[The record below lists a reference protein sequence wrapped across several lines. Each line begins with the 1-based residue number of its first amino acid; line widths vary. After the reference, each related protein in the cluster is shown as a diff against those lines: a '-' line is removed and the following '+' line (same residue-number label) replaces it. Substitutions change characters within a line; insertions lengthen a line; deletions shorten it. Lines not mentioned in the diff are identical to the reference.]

1 MSEVNV
7 TKVIV
12 NNPICDILDP
22 FVFTIEFEA
31 LNKLEADLEW
41 KIFYISAVNNEGE
54 SNQDIELDNIYL
66 GPIERGVMMFD
77 YAVNPPDYK
86 NVRNCKY
93 NYSEKSQDTFCLFSL
108 ADENVPTIMDAD
120 SVLGL
125 QAILISANYK
135 EKEFIRIAYYMN
147 SFYKDIEL
155 REKPP
160 VVPQYDK
167 ICRHIFVDNPRIVKF
182 SIPWDSEER
191 DEFKEF
197 DKENEKI
204 ELLNFSKMKEEN
216 QSNSNITNQSTQDN
230 ILIPNGLNEYN
241 PNNGNFNTTI
251 NNNMQNGMN
260 SFNYVKNN
268 EMPVDMDR
276 CEIIN
281 ENIKGISSI
290 TIDNKN
296 MQ

>member
-1 MSEVNV
+1 M
-7 TKVIV
+7 
-12 NNPICDILDP
+12 
-22 FVFTIEFEA
+22 
-31 LNKLEADLEW
+31 
-41 KIFYISAVNNEGE
+41 
-54 SNQDIELDNIYL
+54 
-66 GPIERGVMMFD
+66 
-77 YAVNPPDYK
+77 
-86 NVRNCKY
+86 
-93 NYSEKSQDTFCLFSL
+93 DT
-108 ADENVPTIMDAD
+108 D

-160 VVPQYDK
+160 VSPQYDK

-204 ELLNFSKMKEEN
+204 ELLNFSKIKEEN

-230 ILIPNGLNEYN
+230 IFVPNGVKEYN
-241 PNNGNFNTTI
+241 PNNGNLNITL
-251 NNNMQNGMN
+251 NNNINAL
-260 SFNYVKNN
+260 NYFKNN
-268 EMPVDMDR
+268 EMAPDMDR
-276 CEIIN
+276 CEILN
-281 ENIKGISSI
+281 QNIKGISSI

>member
-41 KIFYISAVNNEGE
+41 KIFYISAVNNDGEG
-54 SNQDIELDNIYL
+54 NQDIELDNIFL

-86 NVRNCKY
+86 N
-93 NYSEKSQDTFCLFSL
+93 
-108 ADENVPTIMDAD
+108 MDVD

-147 SFYKDIEL
+147 SFYKDTEL

-160 VVPQYDK
+160 AVPQYDK
-167 ICRHIFVDNPRIVKF
+167 ICRHIFVENPRIVKF
-182 SIPWDSEER
+182 CITWDAEEK

-197 DKENEKI
+197 DRENEQI
-204 ELLNFSKMKEEN
+204 ELINCVKMNGEDN
-216 QSNSNITNQSTQDN
+216 SNSNITNESTQEN
-230 ILIPNGLNEYN
+230 ICVFSDVQANGKMSTHVGAVESANAYASAGLNERAVLSSN
-241 PNNGNFNTTI
+241 AASTDLDKCELI
-251 NNNMQNGMN
+251 NAN
-260 SFNYVKNN
+260 
-268 EMPVDMDR
+268 
-276 CEIIN
+276 IN
-281 ENIKGISSI
+281 GISRI
-290 TIDNKN
+290 TIDNKHA
-296 MQ
+296 

>member
-54 SNQDIELDNIYL
+54 SNQDIELDNIFL

-86 NVRNCKY
+86 N
-93 NYSEKSQDTFCLFSL
+93 
-108 ADENVPTIMDAD
+108 MDID

-147 SFYKDIEL
+147 SFYKDMEL
-155 REKPP
+155 RENPP

-167 ICRHIFVDNPRIVKF
+167 ICRHIFVENPRIVKF
-182 SIPWDSEER
+182 SIGWDSEEK

-197 DKENEKI
+197 DKEIEKI
-204 ELLNFSKMKEEN
+204 ELLNCTQIKDEN
-216 QSNSNITNQSTQDN
+216 ENNSNITNQSTQGNFVLSNND
-230 ILIPNGLNEYN
+230 
-241 PNNGNFNTTI
+241 PNNNNNNPSITSSMIFNSNIVNNNFNQ
-251 NNNMQNGMN
+251 NN
-260 SFNYVKNN
+260 FLKNN
-268 EMPVDMDR
+268 ELSSDLDK
-276 CEIIN
+276 CEIFNANIN
-281 ENIKGISSI
+281 GISRI

-296 MQ
+296 S

>member
-41 KIFYISAVNNEGE
+41 KIFYISAVNEGE
-54 SNQDIELDNIYL
+54 SNQETNQGTNHDIELDNIFL

-86 NVRNCKY
+86 N
-93 NYSEKSQDTFCLFSL
+93 
-108 ADENVPTIMDAD
+108 MDAD

-160 VVPQYDK
+160 AVPQLDK

-182 SIPWDSEER
+182 SIGWDSDEK

-204 ELLNFSKMKEEN
+204 ELYNCGKVKEDIE
-216 QSNSNITNQSTQDN
+216 SNSNVTNQSTQENMFISNVTNTNLQSGN
-230 ILIPNGLNEYN
+230 IAKDEMNNLNIGKGN
-241 PNNGNFNTTI
+241 PNITLPSSTQNNFSE
-251 NNNMQNGMN
+251 NNFLNHSELSNDLD
-260 SFNYVKNN
+260 K
-268 EMPVDMDR
+268 
-276 CEIIN
+276 CEIFN
-281 ENIKGISSI
+281 ANIKGISRI
-290 TIDNKN
+290 TIGNN
-296 MQ
+296 NA

>member
-7 TKVIV
+7 TKVVV

-41 KIFYISAVNNEGE
+41 KIFYISAVNNEE
-54 SNQDIELDNIYL
+54 ENNDDIELDNIFL

-77 YAVNPPDYK
+77 YAVNPPDY
-86 NVRNCKY
+86 NN
-93 NYSEKSQDTFCLFSL
+93 
-108 ADENVPTIMDAD
+108 MDAD
-120 SVLGL
+120 RVLGL

-147 SFYKDIEL
+147 AFYKDIEL

-160 VVPQYDK
+160 LIPQYDK

-182 SIPWDSEER
+182 SIPWDSTEK

-204 ELLNFSKMKEEN
+204 ELLNNTLTKDEN
-216 QSNSNITNQSTQDN
+216 DPTVNVVTGYTD
-230 ILIPNGLNEYN
+230 E
-241 PNNGNFNTTI
+241 
-251 NNNMQNGMN
+251 NNNNIPLN
-260 SFNYVKNN
+260 TNISDNN
-268 EMPVDMDR
+268 NDD
-276 CEIIN
+276 
-281 ENIKGISSI
+281 K
-290 TIDNKN
+290 K
-296 MQ
+296 

>member
-41 KIFYISAVNNEGE
+41 KIFYISAVNNDGEG
-54 SNQDIELDNIYL
+54 NQDIELDNIFL

-86 NVRNCKY
+86 N
-93 NYSEKSQDTFCLFSL
+93 
-108 ADENVPTIMDAD
+108 MDVD

-147 SFYKDIEL
+147 SFYKDMEL

-160 VVPQYDK
+160 AVPQYDK
-167 ICRHIFVDNPRIVKF
+167 ICRHIFVENPRIVKF
-182 SIPWDSEER
+182 CITWDAEEK
-191 DEFKEF
+191 DDFKEF
-197 DKENEKI
+197 DKENEQI
-204 ELLNFSKMKEEN
+204 ELMNSIKMN
-216 QSNSNITNQSTQDN
+216 ADQNSNSNITNESTQEN
-230 ILIPNGLNEYN
+230 IFVSSDIHGNVGTNGKMSTHMEAHENANMYGNTYSNADLNERGVLSS
-241 PNNGNFNTTI
+241 NGASTDLDKCELFNANI
-251 NNNMQNGMN
+251 N
-260 SFNYVKNN
+260 
-268 EMPVDMDR
+268 
-276 CEIIN
+276 
-281 ENIKGISSI
+281 GISRI
-290 TIDNKN
+290 TIDNN
-296 MQ
+296 NNA

>member
-86 NVRNCKY
+86 NM
-93 NYSEKSQDTFCLFSL
+93 DT
-108 ADENVPTIMDAD
+108 D

-160 VVPQYDK
+160 MSPQYDK

-182 SIPWDSEER
+182 TIPWDSEER

-204 ELLNFSKMKEEN
+204 ELLNFSKIKEEN
-216 QSNSNITNQSTQDN
+216 QSNSNITNQSTQDH

-241 PNNGNFNTTI
+241 PNNGNFNITL
-251 NNNMQNGMN
+251 NNNMQTNMN
-260 SFNYVKNN
+260 AFDYLKNN
-268 EMPVDMDR
+268 EVLPDMDR
-276 CEIIN
+276 CEILN

>member
-54 SNQDIELDNIYL
+54 SNQDIELDNIFL

-86 NVRNCKY
+86 N
-93 NYSEKSQDTFCLFSL
+93 
-108 ADENVPTIMDAD
+108 MDID

-147 SFYKDIEL
+147 AFYKDIEL

-160 VVPQYDK
+160 LIPQYDK
-167 ICRHIFVDNPRIVKF
+167 ICRHIFVENPRIVKF
-182 SIPWDSEER
+182 NIGWDSGEK

-204 ELLNFSKMKEEN
+204 EFFKCTKVKDEN
-216 QSNSNITNQSTQDN
+216 ECSSNITNQSTQENFN
-230 ILIPNGLNEYN
+230 ISNN
-241 PNNGNFNTTI
+241 NNGNSYISSNFNI
-251 NNNMQNGMN
+251 NSHNVNNYNQNN
-260 SFNYVKNN
+260 FLKNN
-268 EMPVDMDR
+268 EQSNDLDK
-276 CEIIN
+276 CEIFN
-281 ENIKGISSI
+281 ANLNGISRI

-296 MQ
+296 N

>member
-31 LNKLEADLEW
+31 LNKLQADLEW
-41 KIFYISAVNNEGE
+41 KIFYISAVNNDGEG
-54 SNQDIELDNIYL
+54 NQDIELDNIFL

-86 NVRNCKY
+86 N
-93 NYSEKSQDTFCLFSL
+93 
-108 ADENVPTIMDAD
+108 MDVD

-147 SFYKDIEL
+147 SFYKEVDL
-155 REKPP
+155 RENPP
-160 VVPQYDK
+160 AVPQYDK
-167 ICRHIFVDNPRIVKF
+167 ICRHIFVENPRIVKF
-182 SIPWDSEER
+182 SIGWDSEEK

-197 DKENEKI
+197 DKENEQI
-204 ELLNFSKMKEEN
+204 ELINCGKINAEN
-216 QSNSNITNQSTQDN
+216 NSNSNITNESTQEN
-230 ILIPNGLNEYN
+230 IVISNEKILNVDEG
-241 PNNGNFNTTI
+241 NGNINMNTHSDALFKSGVMNADI
-251 NNNMQNGMN
+251 CEKSFLNNNEL
-260 SFNYVKNN
+260 STDLDK
-268 EMPVDMDR
+268 
-276 CEIIN
+276 CEIFNANIN
-281 ENIKGISSI
+281 GISRI

-296 MQ
+296 A

>member
-54 SNQDIELDNIYL
+54 SNQDIELDNIFL

-86 NVRNCKY
+86 N
-93 NYSEKSQDTFCLFSL
+93 
-108 ADENVPTIMDAD
+108 MDID

-147 SFYKDIEL
+147 SFYKDVEL

-160 VVPQYDK
+160 AVPQYDK
-167 ICRHIFVDNPRIVKF
+167 ICRHIFVENPRIVKF
-182 SIPWDSEER
+182 SICWNSGEKD
-191 DEFKEF
+191 DFKEF
-197 DKENEKI
+197 DKDNEKI
-204 ELLNFSKMKEEN
+204 ELFNCSKVNEQNE
-216 QSNSNITNQSTQDN
+216 SNSNVTNQSTQDN
-230 ILIPNGLNEYN
+230 ILISNINHNENSNYASSN
-241 PNNGNFNTTI
+241 TNSNDGYGNTISNNGNNNSIQNIFFHNDVI
-251 NNNMQNGMN
+251 NNN
-260 SFNYVKNN
+260 FNDNNFLKNN
-268 EMPVDMDR
+268 QLPTDLDK
-276 CEIIN
+276 CEIFNANIN
-281 ENIKGISSI
+281 GISRI

-296 MQ
+296 L